1 MMPTATRELPAMITI
16 EITNL
21 DELVKEHRGPL
32 SALFGKLV
40 TNVEG
45 EVERI
50 IMNELKEEFEKRGI
64 KANMTSIGGINIRR
78 HFSV

>member
-1 MMPTATRELPAMITI
+1 MITI

-32 SALFGKLV
+32 SALLGKLV
-40 TNVEG
+40 TDVEG

-50 IMNELKEEFEKRGI
+50 VMGELREEFEKRGI
-64 KANMTSIGGINIRR
+64 KANMASIGGLSIRR
-78 HFSV
+78 HMSI

>member
-1 MMPTATRELPAMITI
+1 MITI

-32 SALFGKLV
+32 SALLGKLV
-40 TNVEG
+40 TDVEG

-50 IMNELKEEFEKRGI
+50 IVNELRAEFEKRGI
-64 KANMTSIGGINIRR
+64 KSNICSISGISLRRYVTS
-78 HFSV
+78 